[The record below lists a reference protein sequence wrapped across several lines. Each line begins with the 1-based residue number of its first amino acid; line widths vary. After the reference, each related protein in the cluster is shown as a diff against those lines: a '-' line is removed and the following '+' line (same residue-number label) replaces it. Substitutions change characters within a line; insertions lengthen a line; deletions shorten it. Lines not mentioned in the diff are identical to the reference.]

1 MKRQTIA
8 LMVATA
14 MIAGTGISQAAET
27 KAEHKV
33 PRGKGAVP
41 LTTMTCQEFLLLD
54 HNIQPL
60 AVYWLDGYRKG
71 QLKTSDEDVG
81 MVSLDRPISAVVN
94 ECKRTPKE
102 TLWHKIKSTF

>member
-27 KAEHKV
+27 RAEHKV
-33 PRGKGAVP
+33 PRGKGAAP

-54 HNIQPL
+54 DNIQPL

-71 QLKTSDEDVG
+71 QLKGDEDVG
-81 MVSLDRPISAVVN
+81 MVALDRPISAVVN

-102 TLWHKIKSTF
+102 TLWQKIKNIF